1 MLKKLSALLL
11 ILSIGIVSAF
21 AADSALYVKEK
32 THNFGTIRE
41 ADGPVRCEFI
51 LQNNG
56 DKPLVIVSAKH
67 SADALRPAYPS
78 SRYARERPQRLP

>member
-41 ADGPVRCEFI
+41 ADGGPHRPPARPGGEV
-51 LQNNG
+51 
-56 DKPLVIVSAKH
+56 PLH
-67 SADALRPAYPS
+67 ALGHRHPGAH
-78 SRYARERPQRLP
+78 

>member
-56 DKPLVIVSAKH
+56 DKPLGQGTVRMHYAQHTQAADTPGRNRSAYR
-67 SADALRPAYPS
+67 DI
-78 SRYARERPQRLP
+78 